1 MAEKNFYY
9 DMNLNGG
16 TITGIA
22 NGANAT
28 DAVTKGQL
36 DAQTPPC
43 EPILMPRFWAWV
55 HLLTS

>member
-22 NGANAT
+22 DGVNAT
-28 DAVTKGQL
+28 DAATKGQL
-36 DAQTPPC
+36 GIGSRHTVNC
-43 EPILMPRFWAWV
+43 KPRTWI
-55 HLLTS
+55 